1 MKGFPFR
8 DEDEMND
15 LVMRGLK
22 AIYEATR
29 YHTNLHE

>member
-1 MKGFPFR
+1 MKGFLFR
-8 DEDEMND
+8 HGDEMND

-22 AIYEATR
+22 AIYEAIR